1 MYWRRRSVGIL
12 LRTKPSFRGSRL
24 HHPVTRAAA
33 VLTLVALALP
43 AFSSA
48 QIGVRVGRADSRPGV
63 ASSTSRHAVEFIG
76 SVAVEHGGTPSQS
89 VRIMLVCLGRADSVA
104 ITDRY
109 GRFRFMYD
117 PAISQNGTCHLFAV
131 LAGFESTKLSIPT
144 ITAIENRIN
153 VGTIKLSDGRPGV
166 ISITSADAPKSA
178 RRNLSRA
185 RNLIDRRNP
194 KLDEALVALQAAVAD
209 YDLYAEAWLELGGVL
224 AKLDRPVEGLDAY
237 GKGINADPR
246 FVLSYRP
253 AIRLAQKED
262 ALDLVNLWCLDAVR
276 VDPNLRDICSDSAS
290 GNVAGPEF

>member
-1 MYWRRRSVGIL
+1 M
-12 LRTKPSFRGSRL
+12 
-24 HHPVTRAAA
+24 TRAAA
-33 VLTLVALALP
+33 ALTLVTLALP

-48 QIGVRVGRADSRPGV
+48 QIGVGLSSADRRPGIS
-63 ASSTSRHAVEFIG
+63 SSTSRNAVEFFG

-89 VRIMLVCLGRADSVA
+89 VRIMLVCLGQADSVA

-109 GRFRFMYD
+109 GRFRFSFD
-117 PAISQNGTCHLFAV
+117 PTLAQNGTCLLSAV
-131 LAGFESTKLSIPT
+131 LAGFESTKVSIPST
-144 ITAIENRIN
+144 TGIENRID

-166 ISITSADAPKSA
+166 ISVTSADAPKSA

-185 RNLIDRRNP
+185 RKLLNRRNP

-224 AKLDRPVEGLDAY
+224 AKLDRPFEALNAY

-253 AIRLAQKED
+253 AIMFAEKEN
-262 ALDLVNLWCLDAVR
+262 ALDLVNLWCLDAAR
-276 VDPNLRDICSDSAS
+276 VDPSLHDICSDNAS
-290 GNVAGPEF
+290 SGVATRKF